1 MFYMLE
7 SSLKRKTQRSG
18 ETQGLIYHFNK
29 GFVWALYGL
38 CEMINYRKVTR
49 KYTSETNGR

>member
-49 KYTSETNGR
+49 KYYLFC